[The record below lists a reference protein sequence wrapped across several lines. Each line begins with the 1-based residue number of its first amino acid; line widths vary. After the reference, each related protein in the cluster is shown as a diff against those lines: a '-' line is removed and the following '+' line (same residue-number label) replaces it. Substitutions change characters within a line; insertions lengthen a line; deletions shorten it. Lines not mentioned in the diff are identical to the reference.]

1 MSKKNKCSIF
11 AESEMK
17 RKIDFITN
25 SSSSSFIVAWPKKV
39 KTWEQVHE
47 IVIFK
52 EKADVVFDDCL
63 KQKPF
68 KIENTEKCL
77 TKITEEIAAGY
88 FYGHVSYFDYPE
100 YRIIAAH
107 DRKDLEDY
115 NKKWQE
121 LSDKVDRIN
130 RKKAKVIAEKFI
142 SENIGKYCYIFSY
155 ADEDGYLGSQLEHGD
170 TFRGLKHLQISHH

>member
-1 MSKKNKCSIF
+1 
-11 AESEMK
+11 MK
-17 RKIDFITN
+17 RKIDFVTN

-47 IVIFK
+47 IVLFT
-52 EKADVVFDDCL
+52 EKADVVFKDCL
-63 KQKPF
+63 EQKPF
-68 KIENTEKCL
+68 KIENTEKCIN
-77 TKITEEIAAGY
+77 KIAEEIARGY
-88 FYGHVSYFDYPE
+88 FRGHVSYDDYPE
-100 YRIIAAH
+100 YREIMDH

-115 NKKWQE
+115 NKRWEDYNKRWSD
-121 LSDKVDRIN
+121 LSKKVESEN
-130 RKKAKVIAEKFI
+130 RKRAKDLAEKFI